1 MLEVSFRF
9 GEGDDAS
16 FDIDCTSNDES
27 LRSCALSNATCN
39 EHIFVSC
46 RSGYGGVKE
55 SSFRRRRFSSCFSIR
70 CFRDNDCFSSVRE
83 TNGNFGNFNFAI
95 TCQDQ
100 KWNIRLVNSFGGTK
114 PESESRVEVYFQN
127 AWSVVC
133 DSDWTL
139 SDSIVVCRELGY
151 GQAISRKRRVP
162 AVAGER
168 KIFTYGSRCKGNKTA
183 LKDCNLSLS
192 TIQRNDTCQEAVV
205 VCEERENCPIG
216 WFLYAGYCYTLS
228 RSAQNFDYTTWER
241 SAPYCGHSRV
251 SITSSH
257 EHAFLMTLLA
267 DFESRGKD
275 IGTYVWIG
283 MVKRE
288 RGNQFRWANEDVF
301 SYAMWARGEPTR
313 YGTCVAMNSRTGHWN
328 IVSCKKRRIMICKV
342 ALADFDYGARQTD
355 TKKTSKKSCRKDEE
369 QFRKACYYVSK
380 EGKFV
385 ASQGQAHRINC
396 RDRGAEL
403 ASLSSISEHFFI
415 AKESSG

>member
-1 MLEVSFRF
+1 MNCDSAAAQFSSRGIIEIRF
-9 GEGDDAS
+9 GDVWKPVCQS
-16 FDIDCTSNDES
+16 FINNYLYPFFET
-27 LRSCALSNATCN
+27 TCR
-39 EHIFVSC
+39 HL
-46 RSGYGGVKE
+46 GYGGVKE

-205 VCEERENCPIG
+205 VCEERESTQTQM
-216 WFLYAGYCYTLS
+216 F
-228 RSAQNFDYTTWER
+228 E
-241 SAPYCGHSRV
+241 
-251 SITSSH
+251 
-257 EHAFLMTLLA
+257 TLLYRI
-267 DFESRGKD
+267 FRLSYRLVSLCWLLLYSVKICSKLRLYYLGKECTLLRSQPRQHYQFSR
-275 IGTYVWIG
+275 
-283 MVKRE
+283 
-288 RGNQFRWANEDVF
+288 
-301 SYAMWARGEPTR
+301 
-313 YGTCVAMNSRTGHWN
+313 TCVFNDSSR
-328 IVSCKKRRIMICKV
+328 R
-342 ALADFDYGARQTD
+342 L
-355 TKKTSKKSCRKDEE
+355 
-369 QFRKACYYVSK
+369 
-380 EGKFV
+380 
-385 ASQGQAHRINC
+385 
-396 RDRGAEL
+396 
-403 ASLSSISEHFFI
+403 
-415 AKESSG
+415 